1 MNLRY
6 KDGLSMKQM
15 AAEVGKQAGAVRVKL
30 HRLRLSLKN
39 CVRFKLK
46 EQEA

>member
-1 MNLRY
+1 
-6 KDGLSMKQM
+6 MKQM